1 MTAWE
6 IDMTAG
12 SGTGRIYTTD
22 GIFNLRDYGGYPVA
36 GGGRVRSGM
45 LFRSGEL
52 SRVSDADL
60 ALLDGLGLKTVID
73 LRSAG
78 ERAAAP
84 SRLGP
89 DFAGRILFSHDYVHA
104 RPPHARAAEGS
115 TDAQAV
121 RGRFLRAFAAM
132 PFQSKM
138 IGVFRLYLE
147 ALAAEQGA
155 TLVHCSAG
163 KDRSG
168 IAVALLHACLGV
180 HADDIRADFL
190 LTNEVGAMSNRYAD
204 LAASIRASLGEGAPE
219 EAVSAGL
226 RVEPEFLDVMF
237 AAIDEAGGLSTY
249 LHDTLMLAPDVR
261 DRLRAN
267 LICQVG

>member
-1 MTAWE
+1 MKALE
-6 IDMTAG
+6 NYMIAG
-12 SGTGRIYTTD
+12 FGSARIYRTD
-22 GIFNLRDYGGYPVA
+22 GIFNLRDYGGYWVA
-36 GGGRVRSGM
+36 GVGRVRTGM

-60 ALLDGLGLKTVID
+60 ALLEGLGLKTVID

-84 SRLGP
+84 SRRAA
-89 DFAGRILFSHDYVHA
+89 DFAGKIVFSEDYVHA
-104 RPPHARAAEGS
+104 RPPHALAAHGAV
-115 TDAQAV
+115 DAEAV

-138 IGVFRLYLE
+138 IDVFRLYLE

-190 LTNEVGAMSNRYAD
+190 LTNEAGAMSNRYAD

-219 EAVSAGL
+219 EAVLAGL

-237 AAIDEAGGLSTY
+237 AAIEDAGGLTAY
-249 LHDTLMLAPDVR
+249 LHNTLMLTSDVR

-267 LICQVG
+267 LIC